1 MGLNTHILFICF
13 FLLYLCLWISK
24 SQIKVG
30 ELNMFN
36 FFKKKTQPV
45 EEAKNNFEVEL
56 TASILA
62 YEIAR
67 SDGDIS
73 ESELSL
79 LYDEIKKI
87 SAKVG
92 KKEEKILEIIEEY
105 SKNSVSFY
113 EFINDINKDYSK
125 EDKLSLIQF
134 LFDVAYADKI
144 LEVSEERLIRRIADL
159 IKIKDIEVLK
169 IKDISKNKN

>member
-1 MGLNTHILFICF
+1 
-13 FLLYLCLWISK
+13 
-24 SQIKVG
+24 
-30 ELNMFN
+30 MFN
-36 FFKKKTQPV
+36 FFKKKTKSI
-45 EEAKNNFEVEL
+45 EKKKNNFEVEL

-67 SDGDIS
+67 SDGDIA
-73 ESELSL
+73 ESELAL
-79 LYDEIKKI
+79 LHDEIKKI

-92 KKEEKILEIIEEY
+92 KKEERIMEIIEDY
-105 SKNSVSFY
+105 SKNSVSFN
-113 EFINDINKDYSK
+113 EFINDINKDYTK

-144 LEVSEERLIRRIADL
+144 LEVNEERLIRRIADL
-159 IKIKDIEVLK
+159 INIKDIEVLK

>member
-1 MGLNTHILFICF
+1 
-13 FLLYLCLWISK
+13 
-24 SQIKVG
+24 
-30 ELNMFN
+30 MFN
-36 FFKKKTQPV
+36 FFKKNSPKV
-45 EEAKNNFEVEL
+45 ENINNNFEIEL
-56 TASILA
+56 TASVLA

-73 ESELSL
+73 ESEISL

-87 SAKVG
+87 SDKVG

-105 SKNSVSFY
+105 SKNIVSFH
-113 EFINDINKDYSK
+113 EFIDDINKNYTK